1 MVKGNAFLTNN
12 LNPLTT
18 LFGSSSIAS
27 EIECLIECKK
37 QKYTVKA
44 SSGDKYQF
52 NIKIEK

>member
-1 MVKGNAFLTNN
+1 MVKGKAFLKNN
-12 LNPLTT
+12 LNPLII
-18 LFGSSSIAS
+18 LFGSSSIDR